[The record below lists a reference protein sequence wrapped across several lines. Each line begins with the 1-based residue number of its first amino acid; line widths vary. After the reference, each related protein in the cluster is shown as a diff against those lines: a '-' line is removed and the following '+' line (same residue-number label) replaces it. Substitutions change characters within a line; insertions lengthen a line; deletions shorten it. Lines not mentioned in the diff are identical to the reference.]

1 MSEAFELTVSRTIA
15 APRKELFEAWL
26 APEAL
31 SEFIRPMPEMSVPT
45 VEVDAR
51 EGGAFRIVMQV
62 GEEQMS
68 HRGEYKTID
77 RYDELAFTWIS
88 PATIPGSLVTIRFRE
103 LGGNETEVV
112 LHHKGFPDE
121 VMCNNHEQGW
131 TGILDTL
138 ASRAGE
144 RASRSAP

>member
-31 SEFIRPMPEMSVPT
+31 TEFIRPMPEMSVPT
-45 VEVDAR
+45 VAVDAR
-51 EGGAFRIVMQV
+51 EGGAFLIVMKV
-62 GEEQMS
+62 GDEEMP
-68 HRGEYKTID
+68 HRGEYKTIN

-88 PATIPGSLVTIRFRE
+88 PATIPGSLVTIRFNE
-103 LGGNETEVV
+103 LGPSETEVV
-112 LHHKGFPDE
+112 LHHVGFPDAT
-121 VMCNNHEQGW
+121 MCSNHEKGW

-138 ASRAGE
+138 ATVRA
-144 RASRSAP
+144 